1 MMVPIPKSSVTLTVD
16 LLSGPT
22 KILISSALAA
32 TTAELIGNQGF
43 LSSCFLA
50 RAPYDDDVFKVISF
64 GPFFIRSYVS
74 STSPS

>member
-1 MMVPIPKSSVTLTVD
+1 MTVPLPKSSIALTVD

-43 LSSCFLA
+43 LSSCFLT
-50 RAPYDDDVFKVISF
+50 RAPYDDDVFKVISIATF
-64 GPFFIRSYVS
+64 
-74 STSPS
+74 